1 MRVLLVEPEYR
12 RSLPKSAKEP
22 NASGEPPRT
31 DAGLWYPPL
40 GLMKLSTFHKRRG
53 DEVQFVRGCDKS
65 VFGPSVFRR
74 GDLFAPPKIWHRV
87 YITTLFTF
95 HFDKIVKTIKFY
107 KDAVGGTVGKIFVG
121 GIMAS
126 LMAEDIYEETGIWP
140 KTGIMAS
147 PRHIDLPGR
156 ANIDRLPPDYML
168 LDRHIYA
175 VNDTYYAYAT
185 RGCTNK
191 CPWCGVPKIEP
202 KYVPYIDIKATI
214 RGLRKAQ
221 GDKSTL
227 MLMDNNVLASP
238 KLDRIVEDLVALG
251 YGRGE
256 MTKTDP
262 PKQRVVDFNQGLDAD
277 YVTEENMRLLARL
290 NVKPM
295 RIAFDRATERGKYE
309 QAVRMAK
316 KHGVEEFSNYM
327 LYNFRDTPRDLYERL
342 NVNILMNEEVIAECP
357 ERRTGRIFS
366 YPMRFAPIHNTTGNQ
381 ENRHRDYSWPI
392 EEEDRDWLADPA
404 WTPRFIRNIEIM
416 KGAAHGAIS
425 PVPTLARRAIGANF
439 EEFLINLYMPEEFL
453 RNRDAHERKQY
464 EYHRRQPKKVKK
476 QPTGN
481 IEKFR
486 AFMKSLLAKQ
496 GKEFRDFHDA
506 VTPNTRQ
513 AVREIR
519 GTTKYKELKTWLA
532 WYDIKR

>member
-1 MRVLLVEPEYR
+1 MRVLLVEPDYR
-12 RSLPKSAKEP
+12 RALPKSAKVP
-22 NASGEPPRT
+22 NGSCEPPRT
-31 DAGLWYPPL
+31 DNALWYPPL

-53 DEVQFVRGCDKS
+53 DDVQFVRGCDES
-65 VFGPSVFRR
+65 VFNR
-74 GDLFAPPKIWHRV
+74 GDLFTTPDIWDRV

-95 HFDKIVKTIKFY
+95 HFDKIVQTIRFY
-107 KDAVGGTVGKIFVG
+107 KDAVGGTISKVFVG

-140 KTGIMAS
+140 KTGILAS
-147 PRHIDLPGR
+147 PRYIDLPGR
-156 ANIDRLPPDYML
+156 VNIDRLPPDYTL
-168 LDRHIYA
+168 LDQNIYA

-202 KYVPYIDIKATI
+202 EYVPYVDIKTTI
-214 RGLRKAQ
+214 RGLRKAH

-238 KLDRIVEDLVALG
+238 KLDRIVEDLVVLG
-251 YGRGE
+251 YGRGQ
-256 MTKTDP
+256 MTRTTP

-277 YVTEENMRLLARL
+277 YMTEKNMRLLARL

-295 RIAFDRATERGKYE
+295 RVAFDRAKECKKYE
-309 QAVRMAK
+309 KAIRVARK
-316 KHGVEEFSNYM
+316 YGVEEFSNYM

-342 NVNILMNEEVIAECP
+342 NVNILMNEETITEDP

-366 YPMRFAPIHNTTGNQ
+366 YPMRFAPIYNTTGNR
-381 ENRHRDYSWPI
+381 ENRRRDYFWPD
-392 EEEDRDWLADPA
+392 EEKDRDWLENPG

-425 PVPTLARRAIGANF
+425 PVPTLARRAIGASF

-453 RNRDAHERKQY
+453 RNRDAHEKKQY

-476 QPTGN
+476 RPTGK

-486 AFMKSLLAKQ
+486 TFMKRLLKKQ
-496 GKEFRDFHDA
+496 GEKFHAFHNA
-506 VTPNTRQ
+506 VTPNTTL
-513 AVREIR
+513 AVREIM
-519 GTTKYKELKTWLA
+519 GTTKYKELKTWLD
-532 WYDIKR
+532 WYDRKR